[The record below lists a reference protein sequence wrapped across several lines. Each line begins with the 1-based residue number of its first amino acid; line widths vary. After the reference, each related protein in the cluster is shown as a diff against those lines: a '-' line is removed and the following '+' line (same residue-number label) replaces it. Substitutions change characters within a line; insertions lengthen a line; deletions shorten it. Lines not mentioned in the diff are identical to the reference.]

1 VSQPLPR
8 AVAVVG
14 AGTMGGGIAL
24 SFALAGC
31 SVRLMAR
38 RDTSLETARRRID
51 ASLELL
57 VGHEW
62 ATPDEAKAARGRILA
77 TTALEEA
84 VAGAG
89 LVVETVTED
98 LEVKRD
104 VLVRAEWAAGPGTIL
119 ATDTSSIAVDELAV
133 GLSRPGCFAGFHWF
147 NPPELVE
154 LIEVVS
160 GERTAPDTAA
170 ALVGWAEA
178 LGKVPVHVRRD
189 VPGFVANRLQYALI
203 REAYALVEAGVCSSE
218 EVDRAVRAGL
228 GARWAAI
235 GPFET
240 FDLAG
245 LDVHLEVA
253 RRLFPELANTTE
265 PPTSLVELVTKGALG
280 CKSGRGL
287 RGEYDEEDV
296 RALQERRASVLLT
309 LAGLRR
315 RLTGSRE
322 AVQ

>member
-1 VSQPLPR
+1 
-8 AVAVVG
+8 
-14 AGTMGGGIAL
+14 MGGGIAL

-38 RDTSLETARRRID
+38 RKTSLETARRRID

-62 ATPDEAKAARGRILA
+62 ATPDEAEAAPGRILA
-77 TTALEEA
+77 MTALEEA
-84 VAGAG
+84 VAGAE
-89 LVVETVTED
+89 LVVETISED
-98 LEVKRD
+98 LEAKRE
-104 VLVRAEWAAGPGTIL
+104 VLVRAERAAGPETIL
-119 ATDTSSIAVDELAV
+119 ATDTSSIAVDELAAP
-133 GLSRPGCFAGFHWF
+133 LAWPERFAGFHWF

-170 ALVGWAEA
+170 ALVDWAEA

-189 VPGFVANRLQYALI
+189 VPGFVANRLQYALV
-203 REAYALVEAGVCSSE
+203 REAYALVEADVCSHE

-253 RRLFPELANTTE
+253 RRLFPELADAAE
-265 PPTSLVELVTKGALG
+265 PPASLCELVAQGALG

-287 RGEYDEEDV
+287 RGEYTEEDV
-296 RALQERRASVLLT
+296 RALRKRRASVLLA
-309 LAGLRR
+309 LAALRR
-315 RLTGSRE
+315 RLTGSGE
-322 AVQ
+322 VVQ